1 MIALDAI
8 LSPPLAGLLMMG
20 LGIIELVILGIIAV
34 AVAAGIV
41 FALSVSSRD
50 SNPPQE

>member
-1 MIALDAI
+1 MIAFDANH
-8 LSPPLAGLLMMG
+8 SPALEGLLMMG
-20 LGIIELVILGIIAV
+20 LGIIEFVILGIIAV

-50 SNPPQE
+50 SNPPRE